1 MENIAAKMKRLL
13 LIQIKY
19 LWHSI
24 RISGHNYTKG
34 VTCIIFSRDRAMQ
47 LDFLLASM
55 KRYSKSQIPV
65 VVQYSS
71 SDNHTSSYSEL
82 INKYPDVKFVKETT
96 VRETLIRLLRELH
109 TEYMFYLVDDQVFFR
124 EFDIMELLGKLKKGM
139 FASMRLGETITNW
152 GIQDVSLKP
161 RYEENGGILFWKWR
175 NNRDNHD
182 WGYQFSVDGT
192 IYRTVDILRCSLS
205 IPFKAPNSYEANM
218 NSVIFFKSNNSG
230 IAFKRPVVVN
240 LIINASRQEKG
251 YENCEAGEYTA
262 DDLLKLYQSGKT
274 FDFDKVAAI
283 PYCSSHHIINDINS
297 VLKDA

>member
-24 RISGHNYTKG
+24 RISGRNYTKG

-55 KRYSKSQIPV
+55 KKFSKTYFPV
-65 VVQYSS
+65 VVQYSCS
-71 SDNHTSSYSEL
+71 ESHTPSYDEL
-82 INKYPDVKFVKETT
+82 IRKYPEVNFVKETT
-96 VRETLIRLLRELH
+96 VRETLIKLLRGLR
-109 TEYMFYLVDDQVFFR
+109 TEYMFYLVDDQVFIS
-124 EFDIMELLGKLKKGM
+124 EFDIQELLGKLKNGV

-152 GIQDVSLKP
+152 GIKDVAIRGNYREDGDFLH
-161 RYEENGGILFWKWR
+161 WR
-175 NNRDNHD
+175 WNDNKANHD

-218 NSVIFFKSNNSG
+218 NSVMLFKSNNRGVS
-230 IAFKRPVVVN
+230 FKRPVVVN